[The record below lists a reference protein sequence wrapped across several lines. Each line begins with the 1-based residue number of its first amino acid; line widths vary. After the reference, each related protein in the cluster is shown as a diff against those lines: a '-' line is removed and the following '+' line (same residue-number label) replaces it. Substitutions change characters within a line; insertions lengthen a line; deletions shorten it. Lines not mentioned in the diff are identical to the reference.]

1 MPTLPVIK
9 TAYPGKEAPGG
20 QRSLSLLRL
29 RLSVQPAAR
38 TNPFI
43 LNAARPFILSP
54 ELVEGSKDAAPQ
66 RGYGIRLL
74 RKPLTGQPEDG
85 AGSILRQAQ
94 DERLWRE
101 QDDVASPPVTLS
113 LSKGLS
119 QPQPVILSLSK
130 DAGPR
135 LDELMAC
142 PPPDSPVAFAREVLG
157 VELWHK
163 QVEVLT
169 ALTERRRVAVK
180 SGNGLG
186 KGFCAAVAVL
196 WFVHTR
202 PDAIVLTTAPTFRQ
216 VRHIL
221 WRQIRRLYGPAA
233 ETLGGKMLDTRWE
246 LPDGR
251 YAMGLSA
258 DGADQFQGF
267 HSPNVFIVVD
277 EAEGVGD
284 EIYEAIES
292 VMTSAEPLLLLI
304 GNPTTMT
311 GAFRRAFFE
320 ERRIYRNITISA
332 LDSPNVQAGRVVIPG
347 LTTPRWVEERREI
360 WGEDNP
366 VYRARVLGEFPDQGD
381 NTLLNLSDIEAA
393 VRRPHSLAAGG
404 RPHPN
409 PLPWGEGTLPAGPE
423 LVEGPSVHPSTSS
436 GRTDSLSL
444 EGEGWGEGEIPAA
457 DHSPLPAAEKVILGV
472 DVARFGAD
480 RSVIL
485 RRRGDRVEDIRVLR
499 QMDTMQLARW
509 VAAAIRECSP
519 AQVYV
524 DEIGVGAGVV
534 DRLRELGHPVRGVN
548 VAHKARQDGLYLNL
562 RAEGYWTLRQRFM
575 SGSISIPADNQ
586 LVGEL
591 AALRYGYDSQGRL
604 RMESKDEM
612 RKRGLPSPDKADA
625 LMLAFLAPGSRMQLW
640 T

>member
-1 MPTLPVIK
+1 MPTLPIVT
-9 TAYPGKEAPGG
+9 TAYPGKEAQGG
-20 QRSLSLLRL
+20 QRRLPLPRL
-29 RLSVQPAAR
+29 RLSVQPAAFASR
-38 TNPFI
+38 
-43 LNAARPFILSP
+43 
-54 ELVEGSKDAAPQ
+54 AAPQ
-66 RGYGIRLL
+66 HGYGIRLR
-74 RKPLTGQPEDG
+74 RKSLTGQPEDG
-85 AGSILRQAQ
+85 SNGSLLILRQAQ
-94 DERLWRE
+94 DDAGGDQDYAGGV
-101 QDDVASPPVTLS
+101 QDDAGGVQGDVRLGQGDVR
-113 LSKGLS
+113 LG
-119 QPQPVILSLSK
+119 QGYGGRDQ
-130 DAGPR
+130 DYAGPW
-135 LDELMAC
+135 LDEWMAC
-142 PPPDSPVAFAREVLG
+142 PPPHSPVAFAREVLG

-163 QVEVLT
+163 QVEALT
-169 ALTERRRVAVK
+169 ALTEHRRVAVK

-233 ETLGGKMLDTRWE
+233 ETLGGRMLDTRWE

-304 GNPTTMT
+304 GNPTTIT

-320 ERRIYRNITISA
+320 ESRIYRNISISA
-332 LDSPNVQAGRVVIPG
+332 LDSPNVQAGRIVIPG
-347 LTTPRWVEERREI
+347 LTTPRWVEERLEI

-366 VYRARVLGEFPDQGD
+366 IYRARVLGEFPEQGD

-393 VRRPHSLAAGG
+393 TRRAHNNPFPGG
-404 RPHPN
+404 ER
-409 PLPWGEGTLPAGPE
+409 TLPAGPE

-436 GRTDSLSL
+436 GRTDSLPL
-444 EGEGWGEGEIPAA
+444 EGAGGGE
-457 DHSPLPAAEKVILGV
+457 SVILGV
-472 DVARFGAD
+472 DVARFGSD

-499 QMDTMQLARW
+499 QMDTMQLAGW
-509 VAAAIRECSP
+509 VVAAIRECNP

-548 VAHKARQDGLYLNL
+548 VAHKAHQDGLYANL

-575 SGSISIPADNQ
+575 SGSISIPADSQ

-591 AALRYGYDSQGRL
+591 AALRYSYDSQGRL

-625 LMLAFLAPGSRMQLW
+625 LMLAFLAPSSRMQLW

>member
-20 QRSLSLLRL
+20 QRSLSLPRV

-38 TNPFI
+38 TN
-43 LNAARPFILSP
+43 PFILSP

-66 RGYGIRLL
+66 HGYGIRLL
-74 RKPLTGQPEDG
+74 RKPLTGV
-85 AGSILRQAQ
+85 LRRHQG
-94 DERLWRE
+94 DVGRERDDVGWD
-101 QDDVASPPVTLS
+101 QDDVGRDPSF
-113 LSKGLS
+113 
-119 QPQPVILSLSK
+119 ILSLSK

-135 LDELMAC
+135 LDEWMAC

-169 ALTERRRVAVK
+169 ALTGHRRVAVK
-180 SGNGLG
+180 AGNGLG

-196 WFVHTR
+196 WFVHSR

-221 WRQIRRLYGPAA
+221 WRQIRRLHGPAA

-320 ERRIYRNITISA
+320 ERRIYRTITISA

-393 VRRPHSLAAGG
+393 TRRPRNNSLPA
-404 RPHPN
+404 HN
-409 PLPWGEGTLPAGPE
+409 PLSLEGEGWGEGETPATNHSPM
-423 LVEGPSVHPSTSS
+423 PANAKNP
-436 GRTDSLSL
+436 LSL

-457 DHSPLPAAEKVILGV
+457 GKVILGV

-499 QMDTMQLARW
+499 QMDTMQLAGW

-625 LMLAFLAPGSRMQLW
+625 LMLAFLAPSSRMQLW

>member
-1 MPTLPVIK
+1 M
-9 TAYPGKEAPGG
+9 G
-20 QRSLSLLRL
+20 
-29 RLSVQPAAR
+29 
-38 TNPFI
+38 
-43 LNAARPFILSP
+43 AARP
-54 ELVEGSKDAAPQ
+54 
-66 RGYGIRLL
+66 
-74 RKPLTGQPEDG
+74 
-85 AGSILRQAQ
+85 
-94 DERLWRE
+94 
-101 QDDVASPPVTLS
+101 
-113 LSKGLS
+113 
-119 QPQPVILSLSK
+119 
-130 DAGPR
+130 PR
-135 LDELMAC
+135 H
-142 PPPDSPVAFAREVLG
+142 SPVAFAREVLG
-157 VELWHK
+157 VELWAK
-163 QVEVLT
+163 QVETLT
-169 ALTERRRVAVK
+169 ALTEHRRVAVK

-196 WFVHTR
+196 WFVHSR

-233 ETLGGKMLDTRWE
+233 ETLGGRMLDTRWE

-284 EIYEAIES
+284 DIYEGIES
-292 VMTSAEPLLLLI
+292 VMTSADPLLLLI

-311 GAFRRAFFE
+311 GAFRRAFHE
-320 ERRIYRNITISA
+320 ERRIYRAITISA

-360 WGEDNP
+360 WGEENP
-366 VYRARVLGEFPDQGD
+366 VYRARVLGEFPKQGE

-393 VRRPHSLAAGG
+393 TRRPAAAG
-404 RPHPN
+404 
-409 PLPWGEGTLPAGPE
+409 A
-423 LVEGPSVHPSTSS
+423 
-436 GRTDSLSL
+436 
-444 EGEGWGEGEIPAA
+444 EGEG
-457 DHSPLPAAEKVILGV
+457 VILGV

-485 RRRGDRVEDIRVLR
+485 RRRGDRVEDIRTLR
-499 QMDTMQLARW
+499 QMDTMQLAGW
-509 VAAAIRECSP
+509 VAAAIRECGP

-548 VAHKARQDGLYLNL
+548 VAHKARQDGLYLNQ

-604 RMESKDEM
+604 KMESKDEM

-625 LMLAFLAPGSRMQLW
+625 LMLAFLAPSSRMRLW
-640 T
+640 V